1 MHSSIMTGKAL
12 ILVLS
17 AAAGL
22 GLAEGVNDPVIDRG
36 GTFVT
41 LLGRD
46 TVVVESFTR
55 TGNKLDG
62 NVVVRVPGTVLIHYV
77 VDLAADGTPSHSVVD
92 VTPMGTSDVAKRRVT
107 IEYARDSV
115 VVDVDSAGH
124 HSRGRAAL
132 QQPRYLQLITGF
144 GPSYGLYASPVLY
157 EMYAPLAKAAA
168 GDTVRLTTM
177 DIVHGRTFKRVFVRR
192 SAKELD
198 ADFFGIAF
206 TRLTLDPAGRI
217 TSGDGSET

>member
-77 VDLAADGTPSHSVVD
+77 LDLSADGTPSRSLVD
-92 VTPMGTSDVAKRRVT
+92 VTPMGTSEVAKRRVT
-107 IEYARDSV
+107 IDYARDSV

-124 HSRGRAAL
+124 HSRGHAAL
-132 QQPRYLQLITGF
+132 KQPPYPQLLTGF

-157 EMYAPLAKAAA
+157 ELYSPLARAAV
-168 GDTVRLTTM
+168 GDTVRLTTI
-177 DIVHGRTFKRVFVRR
+177 DIAAGRASRRVFVKR
-192 SAKELD
+192 SPRELD
-198 ADFFGIAF
+198 ADFFGIAA
-206 TRLTLDPAGRI
+206 TRLTLDGAGRI
-217 TSGDGSET
+217 TAGDA